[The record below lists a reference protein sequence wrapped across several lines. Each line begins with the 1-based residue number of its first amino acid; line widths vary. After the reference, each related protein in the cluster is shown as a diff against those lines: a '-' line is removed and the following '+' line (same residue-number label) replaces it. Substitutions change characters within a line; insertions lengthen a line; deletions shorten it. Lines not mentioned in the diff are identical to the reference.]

1 MFQNLVSRCTD
12 AKRHRCEAIINNKF
26 RCNFTQIAINENSLT
41 SCPPVFC
48 SSEQAPVF
56 VIADSEADPQSQD
69 SCNMNKITTSNA
81 SHSPCND
88 IENAMQDLSFGCSG
102 YAAL

>member
-26 RCNFTQIAINENSLT
+26 RCNFTKIAVNEN
-41 SCPPVFC
+41 
-48 SSEQAPVF
+48 

-102 YAAL
+102 FAAL